1 MLSGRERNDNAARWT
16 EPRRAAGGR
25 VHAAGPVAAMPDIS
39 TKELRRFGLTVGGAF
54 AVLALASWA
63 RGHETPPLVMG
74 ALAVGLILPGLLV
87 PRALGPV
94 QRGWMRAAAVVGEFN
109 SRVILG
115 VFYYL
120 VMAPIGFVRR
130 RFGDPLDRTLGDRKT
145 SVWVKR
151 ERGPVERERY
161 ERQF

>member
-1 MLSGRERNDNAARWT
+1 MSDLSAR
-16 EPRRAAGGR
+16 
-25 VHAAGPVAAMPDIS
+25 
-39 TKELRRFGLTVGGAF
+39 ELRRFGLTVGGAF
-54 AVLALASWA
+54 AALGLFSWW
-63 RGHETPPLVMG
+63 RGHEYPPMVLG
-74 ALAVGLILPGLLV
+74 ALAVGLIVPGLLV

-94 QRGWMRAAAVVGEFN
+94 HRRWMHAAMVIGEFN

-120 VMAPIGFVRR
+120 VMAPVGFVRR
-130 RFGDPLDRTLGDRKT
+130 LFGDPLNRGLGDRTT

-151 ERGPVERERY
+151 ERQPVDRERY